1 MTEQASAPV
10 NKARANFPAP
20 MVTSPAPASA
30 GMLPPPEISAAI
42 SSGTA
47 AKTMVSA
54 VAMTN
59 FVTTTED
66 RRTGV
71 ASRWTMLPS
80 SISAPSTLVPMIRA
94 VSGISTEKPNVPR
107 TCDGQGR
114 RGGRE
119 ARSATVSRIRIAAGS
134 ANSSA
139 RLRLSVARSV
149 MHATVGLN
157 RPDMC
162 APQLATR

>member
-1 MTEQASAPV
+1 MVT
-10 NKARANFPAP
+10 RPAP
-20 MVTSPAPASA
+20 GESLA
-30 GMLPPPEISAAI
+30 GMLPPPEIRAAI

-47 AKTMVSA
+47 AKTMVSP

-71 ASRWTMLPS
+71 ASRWMMLPS
-80 SISAPSTLVPMIRA
+80 SISAPSTLVPMISA

-114 RGGRE
+114 IGGRE

-149 MHATVGLN
+149 IQATVGLN
-157 RPDMC
+157 KAGMC
-162 APQLATR
+162 APSALLVSSALQLATR

>member
-1 MTEQASAPV
+1 
-10 NKARANFPAP
+10 
-20 MVTSPAPASA
+20 MVTSPASDGPWA
-30 GMLPPPEISAAI
+30 GILPPPEIRAAI

-47 AKTMVSA
+47 AKTMVSP

-80 SISAPSTLVPMIRA
+80 SISAPSTLVPMISA

-114 RGGRE
+114 IGGRE
-119 ARSATVSRIRIAAGS
+119 ALSATVSKIRITAGS

-149 MHATVGLN
+149 IHATVGLN
-157 RPDMC
+157 KADMC
-162 APQLATR
+162 APQLWSSGGLFRWALQLATR

>member
-1 MTEQASAPV
+1 M
-10 NKARANFPAP
+10 
-20 MVTSPAPASA
+20 
-30 GMLPPPEISAAI
+30 

-47 AKTMVSA
+47 AKTIVSP

-59 FVTTTED
+59 LVTTTED

-80 SISAPSTLVPMIRA
+80 SISAPSTLVPMISA
-94 VSGISTEKPNVPR
+94 VSGSSTENPNVPR

-114 RGGRE
+114 SGGRE
-119 ARSATVSRIRIAAGS
+119 ALRASVNKIRITAGS

-139 RLRLSVARSV
+139 RLRLRVARKV
-149 MHATVGLN
+149 IHATVGLKK
-157 RPDMC
+157 PDM
-162 APQLATR
+162 